1 MYGGKPHSDQTAPSR
16 GAGGQVDVVREQF
29 REMLIGALDDPAVA
43 RHVASRLL
51 LPAFPVRGAACSA
64 TAAAIGS
71 GDFGSLCDPADTGN
85 YTFTDGGKVGIGP
98 GAGSP
103 SYRLDVSD
111 ASTQTARFKNPS
123 TDTGASTKV
132 DVRNDADNGFRNLV
146 YGSNYSYGSVFDV
159 GPNGSAL
166 TAIGGPL
173 GVGTGVNNTNP
184 LYLGVNASTKV
195 AILNSGN
202 VGIGTTNPQAKLHVK
217 GGGVTIE
224 DDMGAGRLGFAQ
236 TGESDPRIVLYRGGQ
251 TCDQTPPG
259 QPDITILRNFPQ
271 ANASDNC
278 VVWTILKIWAPQES
292 SFPTTPREATLSL
305 VRALDDESKTEFL
318 DVYNN
323 HYSDEQQYGIRMAKK
338 GSGTSFYDFVF
349 DQWDKD
355 QDTKTPL
362 MVLRTD
368 GKVGIGTAS
377 PAEKLTVSAG
387 DIGLDEISDPS
398 APAANRAR
406 LYIRDNGSG
415 KTQLVVRFSS
425 GAVQVLATEP

>member
-1 MYGGKPHSDQTAPSR
+1 
-16 GAGGQVDVVREQF
+16 
-29 REMLIGALDDPAVA
+29 
-43 RHVASRLL
+43 
-51 LPAFPVRGAACSA
+51 
-64 TAAAIGS
+64 
-71 GDFGSLCDPADTGN
+71 
-85 YTFTDGGKVGIGP
+85 
-98 GAGSP
+98 
-103 SYRLDVSD
+103 
-111 ASTQTARFKNPS
+111 
-123 TDTGASTKV
+123 
-132 DVRNDADNGFRNLV
+132 
-146 YGSNYSYGSVFDV
+146 
-159 GPNGSAL
+159 
-166 TAIGGPL
+166 
-173 GVGTGVNNTNP
+173 
-184 LYLGVNASTKV
+184 VNASTKV

-202 VGIGTTNPQAKLHVK
+202 VGIGTINPRAKLHVK